1 MIIVNHVIAAIKES
15 LLWRSVRQNETLYVG
30 NFQKDHALPLR
41 MLTLKN
47 QLLELSLLELSL
59 LEEVLCISC
68 NNDTRQNKIQV
79 KSF

>member
-30 NFQKDHALPLR
+30 NFQKDHALPRR

-47 QLLELSLLELSL
+47 QLLELSLLE
-59 LEEVLCISC
+59 EVLCILC
-68 NNDTRQNKIQV
+68 NNDTRQN
-79 KSF
+79 